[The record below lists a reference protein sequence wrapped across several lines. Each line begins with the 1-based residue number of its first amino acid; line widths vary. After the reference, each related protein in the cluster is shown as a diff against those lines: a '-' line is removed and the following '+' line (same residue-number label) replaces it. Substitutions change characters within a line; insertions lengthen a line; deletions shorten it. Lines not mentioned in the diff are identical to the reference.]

1 MIWHSA
7 ELGQVLQELDTNEKS
22 GLNSEEAA
30 RRLAKYGKNQLEQ
43 KKKKSIIQ
51 RFSEQFKD
59 YMIIILLIAAAISL
73 ITTILSHEN
82 NWLEPII
89 IVAIVFLN
97 ALLGVIQE
105 SKAESALEAL
115 KSMAAPSA
123 KVIRDGAQSIIR
135 ADDIV
140 PGDIITLEA
149 GDYIP
154 ADARLI
160 SSSMMRCE
168 ESALT
173 GESVSSEKFA
183 DTVLTDITAIG
194 DRSNMIFAGC
204 SIAYGNGT
212 AVVTG
217 TGMNTE
223 MGKIANM
230 LEGENTITPLQQKM
244 AELGKTLGTAALF
257 ICAVI
262 FAVGLI
268 FRNTEMQ
275 LIDSFVSVF
284 MTAVSLAV
292 AAIPEG
298 LPAIV
303 TIVLALGVQRMIK
316 RNAIIRN
323 LPAVETL
330 GSASVIC
337 SDKTGTLTQNR
348 MTMVMLFDG
357 NGFIN
362 LTKDDVALTPAAS
375 SLLKCGAICCDADVH
390 VSNGSRVAIG
400 DPTEIAIIDAC
411 EKYVRIAKN
420 DITNIYPRLSSIPF
434 DSDRKLMTTV
444 NIIDGVTYAIVKGAP
459 DIMLKRC
466 VGDEIEKATKANL
479 AMSSQALRVLAVGM
493 KKIDDISLTTNPTS
507 DELENGLTFIG
518 LMGMIDPPRPEATPA
533 VEKCKHAGI
542 RTVMITGDNAATA
555 AAIGEQIG
563 IIADKESGV
572 ITGDKL
578 AQMSD
583 DELYEVVEN
592 YSVYGRV
599 SPEDKIRIVRAWQK
613 RGHVVAMTG
622 DGVNDAPALKA
633 ADIGC
638 AMGITGT
645 DVAKGA
651 ADMTLTDDNFA
662 TIISAVEEGRGI
674 YANIKKSVQF
684 LLSCNLGE
692 IITVFFGML
701 FWHVAPLSAIQLLWV
716 NLVTDGLP
724 ALALGVEPVEKDIM
738 QRAPRKKDES
748 LFAHGLGISAIYQGI
763 MIGVLTLTAFIIGTR
778 VNPETGKTMAFYT
791 LAFSQLVQSLNARSN
806 NSLFKIGPFKNK
818 WILGAIA
825 ASALLMVAVIFTP
838 LSYTFG
844 LSSLTSNN
852 VVIVAILSIAPLFIC
867 EAVKFILGF
876 FNKNK

>member
-7 ELGQVLQELDTNEKS
+7 ELNELIDELHTDQKV
-22 GLNSEEAA
+22 GLTKEEAA
-30 RRLAKYGKNQLEQ
+30 RRLEKYGKNQLTQ
-43 KKKKSIIQ
+43 KKKKSLFE
-51 RFSEQFKD
+51 RFVDQFKD

-73 ITTILSHEN
+73 ITTLLSHEN

-89 IVAIVFLN
+89 IVAIVVFN

-105 SKAESALEAL
+105 NKAESALEAL

-123 KVIRDGAQSIIR
+123 KVIRDGVQSIVR
-135 ADDIV
+135 ADEIV

-160 SSSMMRCE
+160 ASSMLRCE

-173 GESVSSEKFA
+173 GESVSSEKYA
-183 DTVLTDITAIG
+183 DVVLTDITAIG
-194 DRSNMIFAGC
+194 DRANMVFAGC
-204 SIAYGNGT
+204 SVAYGNGV

-217 TGMNTE
+217 TAMFTE

-230 LEGENTITPLQQKM
+230 LEGENTITPLQRKM
-244 AELGKTLGTAALF
+244 AELGKTLGTVALV

-262 FAVGLI
+262 FAIGLI
-268 FRNTEMQ
+268 FKDPNVP
-275 LIDSFVSVF
+275 LLDSFVGVF

-337 SDKTGTLTQNR
+337 SDKTGTLTQNK
-348 MTMVMLFDG
+348 MTMVYLFDE
-357 NGFIN
+357 NGVTN
-362 LTKDDVALTPAAS
+362 LSKENCEILPSTAK
-375 SLLKCGAICCDADVH
+375 LLKTGAICCDADVH
-390 VSNGSRVAIG
+390 EEDGKRVSIG
-400 DPTEIAIIDAC
+400 DPTEVAIIDAC
-411 EKYVRIAKN
+411 EKYAGLGKA

-444 NIIDGVTYAIVKGAP
+444 NIIDGETFAIVKGAP
-459 DIMLKRC
+459 DVLLPRC
-466 VGDEIEKATKANL
+466 TSDGVENGIKANA
-479 AMSSQALRVLAVGM
+479 AMSAQALRVLAVAI
-493 KKIDDISLTTNPTS
+493 KRIDDVTLTTNPTS
-507 DELENGLTFIG
+507 EELENGLTFIG
-518 LMGMIDPPRPEATPA
+518 LMGMIDPPRPEAIA
-533 VEKCKHAGI
+533 AIEKCKSAGI

-555 AAIGEQIG
+555 AAIGQQIG
-563 IIADKESGV
+563 LIDDKESGI

-578 AQMSD
+578 SQMTD
-583 DELYEVVEN
+583 DQLFDSVEN

-599 SPEDKIRIVRAWQK
+599 SPEDKIRIVTAWQK
-613 RGHVVAMTG
+613 KGHIVAMTG

-662 TIISAVEEGRGI
+662 TIVSAVEEGRGI

-692 IITVFFGML
+692 IIAVFFSML
-701 FWHVAPLSAIQLLWV
+701 IWHVSPLSAIQLLWV

-724 ALALGVEPVEKDIM
+724 ALALGVEPVEADIM
-738 QRAPRKKDES
+738 QRPPRKKDES
-748 LFAHGLGISAIYQGI
+748 LFAHGLGLGAIYQGI
-763 MIGVLTLTAFIIGTR
+763 MIGILTLIAFVIGNRVSYETA
-778 VNPETGKTMAFYT
+778 ETMAFIT
-791 LAFSQLVQSLNARSN
+791 LAFSQLVHSFNARSN
-806 NSLFKIGPFKNK
+806 NSVFRIGFFRNK
-818 WILGAIA
+818 WIFGAIA
-825 ASALLMVAVIFTP
+825 ASIILMCLVIFTP
-838 LSYTFG
+838 ASAVFG
-844 LSSLTSNN
+844 LTALTSAQIG
-852 VVIVAILSIAPLFIC
+852 IVALLSLSPLVIC
-867 EAVKFILGF
+867 EAVKFIIGL
-876 FNKNK
+876 FNKR

>member
-22 GLNSEEAA
+22 GLNSEEAT

-51 RFSEQFKD
+51 RFYEQFKD

-89 IVAIVFLN
+89 IVAIVLLN

-135 ADDIV
+135 ADEIV

-212 AVVTG
+212 AVITG

-230 LEGENTITPLQQKM
+230 LEGENTITPLQHKM

-268 FRNTEMQ
+268 FRNTEIS
-275 LIDSFVSVF
+275 LIDSFISVF

-362 LTKDDVALTPAAS
+362 LTKDHVALTPAAS

-390 VSNGSRVAIG
+390 VTNGSRVAIG

-420 DITNIYPRLSSIPF
+420 DIANIYPRLSSIPF

-493 KKIDDISLTTNPTS
+493 KRIDDISLTTNPTS

-518 LMGMIDPPRPEATPA
+518 LMGMIDPPRPEAQPA

-578 AQMSD
+578 AQMTD
-583 DELYEVVEN
+583 DELYEAVEN

-701 FWHVAPLSAIQLLWV
+701 FWHVSPLSAIQLLWV

-748 LFAHGLGISAIYQGI
+748 LFAHGLGINAIYQGI
-763 MIGVLTLTAFIIGTR
+763 MIGVLTLAAFIIGNR
-778 VNPETGKTMAFYT
+778 VSPETGKTMAFYT

-825 ASALLMVAVIFTP
+825 ASALLMAVVIFTP

-876 FNKNK
+876 LKKNK